1 MKGSYEVTVRNN
13 RLQYK
18 FTVQRNITILRGNSA
33 TGKTTLIEMIREFE
47 ENGANSGVVLNCKKA
62 CTTLLGRG
70 WANQLAAI
78 HDSIVFIDEGNPFIA
93 SREFAD
99 AIRNSDNYYVI
110 ATRAN
115 LPSLPYSVDE
125 VYGIENTTSRR
136 FGSVKR
142 LYSKFFR
149 IYGDILPNNVPVPDC
164 VIVEDSNSGYE
175 FFQNICSRYGINCV
189 SANGKSNVYR
199 CICQADAE
207 TILVIADGAA
217 FGPEMEKIVGLQKA
231 KNVILYLP
239 ESFEW
244 LILKSDLIR
253 DGEVHQI
260 LEKPSDFVESSEY
273 FSWERF
279 FTQLL
284 IQKTGNTYLKYR
296 KAELNPVYLQEHET
310 EMIMET
316 MPEINFE

>member
-18 FTVQRNITILRGNSA
+18 FAVQRNITILRGNSA
-33 TGKTTLIEMIREFE
+33 TGKTTLIEMIREYE
-47 ENGANSGVVLNCKKA
+47 ENGENSGIILNCKKH
-62 CTTLLGRG
+62 CTVLSGMS

-78 HDSIVFIDEGNPFIA
+78 QDSIVFIDEGNAFIS

-99 AIRNSDNYYVI
+99 AIRNTDNYYII

-149 IYGDILPNNVPVPDC
+149 IYGDILPSKVPVPDC
-164 VIVEDSNSGYE
+164 VIVEDSNSGFE
-175 FFQNICSRYGINCV
+175 FFRHVCEKYGISCV
-189 SANGKSNVYR
+189 SARGKSNVYQ
-199 CICQADAE
+199 CVCAAEAE
-207 TILVIADGAA
+207 TILIIADGAA
-217 FGPEMEKIVGLQKA
+217 FGPEMEKIMSLQRV

-253 DGEVHQI
+253 DSEVHEI
-260 LEKPSDFVESSEY
+260 LQNPVDFIESRAY

-279 FTQLL
+279 FTELL
-284 IQKTGNTYLKYR
+284 IQKTSDNYLKYR
-296 KAELNPVYLQEHET
+296 KAQLNPVYLQEHET
-310 EMIMET
+310 EKVMQA
-316 MPEINFE
+316 MPEIRFE